1 MFSWYSISLLT
12 PIIFPSHLPQGSPSQ
27 NGGPDGGRSNL
38 NSSPCLTIHFF
49 TFFHLQPEETS
60 LMVTGPSTILSSKK
74 SWLVLVWGLF
84 FCLIAHCFV
93 QFGCHLLDASSFLNR
108 RQTDSRSWVEVRC
121 VCEGGTERNGGR
133 GNGGQDV
140 FYEIR
145 NYFQ

>member
-1 MFSWYSISLLT
+1 MSYYAFLHLL
-12 PIIFPSHLPQGSPSQ
+12 PSAARG
-27 NGGPDGGRSNL
+27 NL
-38 NSSPCLTIHFF
+38 SDDDWTKHHFE
-49 TFFHLQPEETS
+49 QQK
-60 LMVTGPSTILSSKK
+60 VLSS
-74 SWLVLVWGLF
+74 LGMRAF

-93 QFGCHLLDASSFLNR
+93 QFGCHLLGASSFLNR

-121 VCEGGTERNGGR
+121 VCEGGTERNGGK